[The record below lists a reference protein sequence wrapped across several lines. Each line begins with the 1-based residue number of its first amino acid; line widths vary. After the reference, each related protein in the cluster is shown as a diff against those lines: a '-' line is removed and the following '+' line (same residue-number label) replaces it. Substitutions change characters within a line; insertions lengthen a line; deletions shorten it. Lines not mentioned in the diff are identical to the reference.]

1 VTTMEPENGA
11 YSRRR
16 IDQLT
21 DRKIDDLGR
30 ELGDLRDELREVDRK
45 VVQLSTRF
53 AWVAGGLAA
62 VSFVLNVFGPTIARV
77 LFGVDS

>member
-1 VTTMEPENGA
+1 LEPENGA

-30 ELGDLRDELREVDRK
+30 ELGDLRNEMREVDRK
-45 VVQLSTRF
+45 VQLLSTRF
-53 AWVAGGLAA
+53 AWVAGGLA
-62 VSFVLNVFGPTIARV
+62 VISFIFNVFGPTIARV